1 MLPAAHRLRRSTDFA
16 GTVRGGRRASR
27 GCVVVHFIPPA
38 SADAAPAS
46 PGSQPAKAGF
56 VVSKAVGGAVTRNKV
71 KRRLRHIV
79 ASRLGELPPGCSLV
93 VRAMPSAALAG
104 YSAMAKDFDDALT
117 AAQRPRERR

>member
-27 GCVVVHFIPPA
+27 GTIVVHYVKPV
-38 SADAAPAS
+38 ST
-46 PGSQPAKAGF
+46 GENPAKAGF
-56 VVSKAVGGAVTRNKV
+56 VVSKAVGGAVVRNKV

-79 ASRLGELPPGCSLV
+79 AAHLTQLPPGSSIV
-93 VRAMPSAALAG
+93 VRALPSASSAG
-104 YSAMAKDFDDALT
+104 YSALEIDFENALG